1 MKNVTSLLTIL
12 LFVTSAGWVGLKT
25 VVVETKLIS
34 QTASGMTSGGNRH
47 PSISDDGRYI
57 VFSSSHS
64 DLLEN
69 DTNDSNDVIL
79 HDTQT
84 RVNTLVSS
92 SNDGNPTDGSSSRRS
107 DS

>member
-1 MKNVTSLLTIL
+1 MKNVTSLLTLL
-12 LFVTSAGWVGLKT
+12 LFVISAGWVGLKT

-34 QTASGMTSGGNRH
+34 QTASGGNRH